1 MPTPPTALAPILPG
15 EAEIAT
21 DLLDQAVAEINRIYV
36 AKGLE
41 MARTLGSYVLATFF
55 GDDLD
60 SFHAREKA
68 HVTFRALGQRED
80 LRVAYT
86 TIWYS
91 VAILGQLRQLP
102 EDIAGALP
110 LSHHKL
116 LLPVHDDKA
125 KLALARKAVREG
137 MSSRELAAAIKKAR
151 KGQGTGAGRPALPA
165 FVKGLTRLTK
175 AIELAT
181 SEAVDT
187 ATFATYS
194 PQKARALVA
203 GLDQQL
209 QTLQALRERVLAS
222 AEAFESSTE

>member
-1 MPTPPTALAPILPG
+1 MPTALTPILPG
-15 EAEIAT
+15 ESDLSP

-60 SFHAREKA
+60 SFQSREKA
-68 HVTFRALGQRED
+68 HVTFRALAERPD
-80 LRVAYT
+80 LRVAYN

-102 EDIAGALP
+102 EDIAEALP

-116 LLPVHDDKA
+116 LLPVHDEEA
-125 KLALARKAVREG
+125 KEALARKAVEKG
-137 MSSRELAAAIKKAR
+137 MSSRELADAIKKAR
-151 KGQGTGAGRPALPA
+151 KGKSTGAGRPPLPA
-165 FVKGLTRLTK
+165 FVKGLTRMAK

-181 SEAVDT
+181 SEAVDAT
-187 ATFATYS
+187 TFATYS
-194 PQKARALVA
+194 PEKARELVS
-203 GLDQQL
+203 GLDQQIEAL
-209 QTLQALRERVLAS
+209 QKLRDQVLAS
-222 AEAFESSTE
+222 ADSFESAPE